1 MARARNIKPAI
12 MDNEDLS
19 DFDPLTRLLF
29 VYLWML
35 ADREGRL
42 EDRPKRIAAQALP
55 YDRTANVDGML
66 QDLAEGQFI
75 TRYVVKD
82 IKVIQIT
89 AFLKHQTPHGTEKD
103 SVLPDESGKY
113 TVHTR
118 GKNGY
123 ATGAFVLVDS
133 LGIVSEQ
140 LDNSSLTVK
149 TQSPNTLIPDSLI
162 PDSSLTSVSEGA
174 QSAKPPA
181 SQRGSRID
189 PDWVLPRTW
198 GEWALQEFPH
208 WTSDV
213 VRAEASKFKD
223 HWLSESG
230 AKARKVDWLATWRKW
245 CRSDICQRAHP
256 PPGQSAETPYAR
268 QMRERVA
275 EAAGSLAHIVA
286 AKAPGQ
292 QSKPKPAPWDVAI
305 ENQRRTP
312 ATGVGGC
319 DLLEA
324 VDDVRP

>member
-66 QDLAEGQFI
+66 QDLAQGLFI
-75 TRYVVKD
+75 TRYVIKD
-82 IKVIQIT
+82 LKVIQIT
-89 AFLKHQTPHGTEKD
+89 SFLKHQTPHGTEKD
-103 SVLPDESGKY
+103 SVLPDESGFY
-113 TVHTR
+113 TVHVR

-123 ATGAFVLVDS
+123 ATGEFKLVDS
-133 LGIVSEQ
+133 LGSAQEQ
-140 LDNSSLTVK
+140 LDNSVLTVK
-149 TQSPNTLIPDSLI
+149 QPSPNTLIPDSLI
-162 PDSSLTSVSEGA
+162 PDSSLTSVSEGT

-181 SQRGSRID
+181 TSKGSRMD

-198 GEWALQEFPH
+198 GEWSLAEFPH
-208 WTSDV
+208 WTADV

-230 AKARKVDWLATWRKW
+230 TKARKVDWLATWRKW
-245 CRSDICQRAHP
+245 CRSDICQRSHP
-256 PPGQSAETPYAR
+256 PPGQNQETPYAR

-286 AKAPGQ
+286 AKQPGQ
-292 QSKPKPAPWDVAI
+292 TYTPPPTPWDVAI
-305 ENQRRTP
+305 ENNRRTP
-312 ATGVGGC
+312 ATGMGGR
-319 DLLEA
+319 DLLET
-324 VDDVRP
+324 VTDVRT